1 MKLGKKGEEIA
12 RKFLKKKGYKLL
24 AENYKTP
31 MGEIDIIAKD
41 GKEIVFIEVKTRESL
56 QFGQPFEAVNYIKR
70 KRITKAAL
78 SYLKRFK
85 ELPPCRFDVLS
96 ISYLCK
102 ASFGHDASHK
112 DNKPH
117 IDLIRDAFE
126 SSVEL

>member
-1 MKLGKKGEEIA
+1 MKLGEKGEEIA

-96 ISYLCK
+96 ISYLQ
-102 ASFGHDASHK
+102 DASHK